1 MFVREHGPVLSF
13 LRSGSFPLVAAGFP
27 ERERPLRRDDMP
39 RIEEHFLDPSTT
51 GETLPSNTCG
61 SLDESSGSGST
72 APDSSPVE
80 NENDQVIER
89 YFQWDP
95 LDDPMFA
102 HLIVGK
108 GSIGGKGRS
117 LLFAMAKLRDSG
129 IETLQRVVFP
139 PSLFIATDSFDFV
152 VSQIQDL
159 EALKKKEPEAIE
171 EAFLATELPDS
182 VKESITGFLTKIAD
196 PIVVR
201 SSSVLEDSLKYSF
214 AGKYL
219 STFEF
224 NGVDESL
231 EERVIHVEHDIKK
244 IYSRTFFPIAE
255 SYRQKHGLG
264 ADRMGIIVM
273 RVAGKWRGRYYYP
286 TMAGVGFSRY
296 YRRWTTRIKSED
308 GIIRLVFGMGT
319 TSTKRGYARTF
330 ALTLPSLRPEGQNP
344 FNIMRHSQE
353 HFQVIDKEQKSL
365 VTVDVKQIWKDI
377 FPYHSCFPDYAQIYS
392 PDEEG
397 GYFTPMSRHGS
408 TIEKGEKVCFTFEEF
423 AFRSKHF
430 FDRMKKLLSLLDREM
445 GVPADVE
452 FAFHP
457 TEDLVEIVQAR
468 PLWLSEQTHSVTIP
482 DLENRNVI
490 LLADRMV
497 THGAKENIPYL
508 VYVDHHIYAQETRFH
523 DVARA
528 IGTINEFL
536 KGSRFILVAPGRV
549 GSSNPL
555 LGVPVQYNEITRC
568 CCIVEVGFP
577 KEGYMPELSF
587 GTHFFTDLEIDGILY
602 MPVYEGAKNNIF
614 DESFFDSSPYAL
626 AGHAGVRIY
635 SGSFSVYTDGDK
647 NTGVVVA
654 DRVDEPESEW

>member
-1 MFVREHGPVLSF
+1 MGKNEEYSVQLPPSGQFSPSEKSASF
-13 LRSGSFPLVAAGFP
+13 
-27 ERERPLRRDDMP
+27 M
-39 RIEEHFLDPSTT
+39 
-51 GETLPSNTCG
+51 
-61 SLDESSGSGST
+61 
-72 APDSSPVE
+72 E
-80 NENDQVIER
+80 NEEIVRR
-89 YFQWDP
+89 YFRWEP
-95 LDDPMFA
+95 LDDPSFA

-129 IETLQRVVFP
+129 VETLKRVVFP
-139 PSLFIATDSFDFV
+139 PSLFIATDSFDSV
-152 VSQIQDL
+152 VSQIPNL
-159 EALKKKEPEAIE
+159 EALKKGSPETIE
-171 EAFLATELPDS
+171 EAFLATKLPDS
-182 VKESITGFLTKIAD
+182 VLGAIRKFLEKITD

-224 NGVDESL
+224 NGGDESL
-231 EERVIHVEHDIKK
+231 EERAAHVESDIKK
-244 IYSRTFFPIAE
+244 IYARTFFPVAVA
-255 SYRQKHGLG
+255 YRQKHGLG
-264 ADRMGIIVM
+264 DDRMGIILM

-353 HFQVIDKEQKSL
+353 HFQVIDREQKAL

-408 TIEKGEKVCFTFEEF
+408 VIEKGEKVCFTFEEF

-430 FDRMKKLLSLLDREM
+430 FERMKQLLSLLDREM

-468 PLWLSEQTHSVTIP
+468 PLWISEQTSTATIP
-482 DLENRNVI
+482 PLENRNVV
-490 LLADRMV
+490 LRADRMV
-497 THGAKENIPYL
+497 THGVKENIPYL
-508 VYVDHHIYAQETRFH
+508 VYIDHHVYAQETRFH

-528 IGTINEFL
+528 VGSVNDLL
-536 KGSRFILVAPGRV
+536 KGSRFVLVAPGRV

-602 MPVYEGAKNNIF
+602 MPVYEGAKNNVF
-614 DESFFDSSPYAL
+614 DEHFFDSSPYTL
-626 AGHAGVRIY
+626 GGHAGVRIY

-647 NTGVVVA
+647 NLGVVVA
-654 DRVDEPESEW
+654 DRVDEPESGWAE

>member
-1 MFVREHGPVLSF
+1 MGKNGGQSLGPTPSEAS
-13 LRSGSFPLVAAGFP
+13 RTFPLGPEFP
-27 ERERPLRRDDMP
+27 GTDD
-39 RIEEHFLDPSTT
+39 TVT
-51 GETLPSNTCG
+51 
-61 SLDESSGSGST
+61 
-72 APDSSPVE
+72 
-80 NENDQVIER
+80 ER

-95 LDDPMFA
+95 LDDPDFA
-102 HLIVGK
+102 HLIIGK

-117 LLFAMAKLRDSG
+117 LLFAMAKLRDSTE
-129 IETLQRVVFP
+129 ETLKRVVFP
-139 PSLFIATDSFDFV
+139 PSLFIATDSFDYV
-152 VSQIQDL
+152 LRQIPDL
-159 EALKKKEPEAIE
+159 EELKKEEPEVIE
-171 EAFLATELPDS
+171 YAFLQAKLPS
-182 VKESITGFLTKIAD
+182 EVSEGVLKFLEKITD

-224 NGVDESL
+224 NDGETPL
-231 EERVIHVEHDIKK
+231 EERAAEVERDIKK
-244 IYSRTFFPIAE
+244 IYARTFFPVAVA
-255 SYRQKHGLG
+255 YRTKHGLG
-264 ADRMGIIVM
+264 NDRMGIILM

-296 YRRWTTRIKSED
+296 YRRWTTRIRSED

-330 ALTLPSLRPEGQNP
+330 ALTLPTLRPEGQNP
-344 FNIMRHSQE
+344 FNIMRHAQE
-353 HFQVIDKEQKSL
+353 HFQVIDREQKSL
-365 VTVDVKQIWKDI
+365 VTVDVKRIWKDI

-392 PDEEG
+392 PDDDG

-408 TIEKGEKVCFTFEEF
+408 SIKTGEKVCFTFEEF
-423 AFRSKHF
+423 ACRSKHF
-430 FDRMKKLLSLLDREM
+430 FDRMKKLLALLDREM

-452 FAFHP
+452 FAYHP
-457 TEDLVEIVQAR
+457 SEDLVEIVQAR

-482 DLENRNVI
+482 DLENRKVV
-490 LLADRMV
+490 LKADRMV
-497 THGAKENIPYL
+497 THGVKENIPYL
-508 VYVDHHIYAQETRFH
+508 VYVDHHVYAQETRFH
-523 DVARA
+523 DVARG
-528 IGTINEFL
+528 IGTVNDTL

-568 CCIVEVGFP
+568 SCIVEVGFP

-626 AGHAGVRIY
+626 GSHAGIRIY
-635 SGSFSVYTDGDK
+635 SGSFSVYTDGDR
-647 NTGVVVA
+647 NFGVVVA
-654 DRVDEPESEW
+654 DRVDEPENGWD

>member
-1 MFVREHGPVLSF
+1 MSVPDEPG
-13 LRSGSFPLVAAGFP
+13 RSRVK
-27 ERERPLRRDDMP
+27 ERLCSSRRDDMGKN
-39 RIEEHFLDPSTT
+39 EEHSVSPS
-51 GETLPSNTCG
+51 PS
-61 SLDESSGSGST
+61 S
-72 APDSSPVE
+72 AFSPSEKGISFSE
-80 NENDQVIER
+80 NEEIVRR
-89 YFQWDP
+89 YFEWDP
-95 LDDPMFA
+95 LDDPSFA

-117 LLFAMAKLRDSG
+117 LLFAMAKLRESG
-129 IETLQRVVFP
+129 IETLKRVVFP
-139 PSLFIATDSFDFV
+139 PSLFIATDSFDSV
-152 VSQIQDL
+152 VSQIPNL
-159 EALKKKEPEAIE
+159 EALKDGPPEAIE
-171 EAFLATELPDS
+171 DAFLATKLPDG
-182 VKESITGFLTKIAD
+182 VTDAVRGFLEKITD

-219 STFEF
+219 SSFEF
-224 NGVDESL
+224 NGEDESL
-231 EERVIHVEHDIKK
+231 EERVAHVESDIKK
-244 IYSRTFFPIAE
+244 IYARTFFPVAVA
-255 SYRQKHGLG
+255 YRQKHGLG
-264 ADRMGIIVM
+264 DDRMGIIVM

-344 FNIMRHSQE
+344 FNIMRHAQE
-353 HFQVIDKEQKSL
+353 HFQVIDREQKAL

-408 TIEKGEKVCFTFEEF
+408 VIEKGEKVCFTFEEF

-430 FDRMKKLLSLLDREM
+430 FERMKHLLSLLDREM

-468 PLWLSEQTHSVTIP
+468 PLWISEQTSTATIP
-482 DLENRNVI
+482 SLEKRNVV
-490 LLADRMV
+490 LRADRMV
-497 THGAKENIPYL
+497 THGVKENIPYL
-508 VYVDHHIYAQETRFH
+508 VYIDHHVYAQETRFH

-528 IGTINEFL
+528 IGSVNDML
-536 KGSRFILVAPGRV
+536 KGSRFVLVAPGRV

-602 MPVYEGAKNNIF
+602 MPVYEGAKNNVF
-614 DESFFDSSPYAL
+614 DEHFFDSSPYTL
-626 AGHAGVRIY
+626 GGHAGVRIY
-635 SGSFSVYTDGDK
+635 SGSFSVYTDGDR
-647 NTGVVVA
+647 NMGVVVA
-654 DRVDEPESEW
+654 DRVDEPESGWAE